1 MIVEHRVLLYSEC
14 MEERSIRIKAHEI
27 SIRKKRKNNST
38 WIVLLHGLQSNK
50 QVFAELLQQPLFQ
63 KYSILALD
71 FVGFGSSSK
80 PEDFSYDLQDQ
91 ADVVEGVLDEL
102 KIESF
107 HIIGHSMGGM
117 VGILLLDQ
125 LKNRVLSLVNLEGN
139 LVADDCGASISI
151 VDAHTFADFSVS
163 GYETFKDSQRKSKEL
178 GVEKRLKW
186 ISMIPD
192 FAFYRSAAAIVRWS
206 KSEKLLALFLRAP
219 QKKLYVY
226 GEKNREKGKRL
237 PGFIEKAEIPNAGH
251 RMLTDNLF
259 GTYVAIENFYQKFY
273 CRLS

>member
-1 MIVEHRVLLYSEC
+1 

-27 SIRKKRKNNST
+27 SIWLKHKDNSP

-50 QVFAELLQQPLFQ
+50 QVFAELLEQPLFQ
-63 KYSILALD
+63 QHSILALD

-91 ADVVEGVLDEL
+91 ADVVKDVLDEL

-125 LKNRVLSLVNLEGN
+125 LKDRALSLVNLEGN
-139 LVADDCGASISI
+139 LVEEDCGASISI
-151 VDAHTFADFSVS
+151 VNTQTFADFSAS
-163 GYETFKDSQRKSKEL
+163 GYETFKNGQRNSKEH
-178 GVEKRLKW
+178 GVEKRLEW

-192 FAFYRSAAAIVRWS
+192 FAFYRSAASIVKWS
-206 KSEKLLALFLRAP
+206 KSEKLLALFLGAP

-226 GEKNREKGKRL
+226 GEKNGEKAKRL
-237 PGFIEKAEIPNAGH
+237 PNFIEKTEIPNAGH
-251 RMLTDNLF
+251 RMLTDNLL
-259 GTYVAIENFYQKFY
+259 GTSFAIEKFYQK
-273 CRLS
+273 L